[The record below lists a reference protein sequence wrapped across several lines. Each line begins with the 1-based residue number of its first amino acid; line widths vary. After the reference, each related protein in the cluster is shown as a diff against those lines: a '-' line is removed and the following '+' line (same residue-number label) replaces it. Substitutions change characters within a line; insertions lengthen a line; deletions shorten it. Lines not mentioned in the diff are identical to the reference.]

1 MNKSIIKNKEIL
13 EMEGER
19 KVHFLNPNAVRRNKS
34 LGDITGIN
42 GFGFHIIEIEPGYE
56 STEYHCHKF
65 EDECVYILQ
74 GQASV
79 QIGDETHTVSKGD
92 FIGYPANGLPHVMKN
107 TGEGTLRCIVV
118 GLRLDHDVA
127 DYPNKNK
134 RIYRNKGLPW
144 ELVDHENIE
153 HPR

>member
-1 MNKSIIKNKEIL
+1 M
-13 EMEGER
+13 
-19 KVHFLNPNAVRRNKS
+19 
-34 LGDITGIN
+34 
-42 GFGFHIIEIEPGYE
+42 
-56 STEYHCHKF
+56 
-65 EDECVYILQ
+65 
-74 GQASV
+74 
-79 QIGDETHTVSKGD
+79 QIGEDTHTVSEGD

-118 GLRLDHDVA
+118 GQRLDHDVA

-144 ELVDHENIE
+144 ELVDHADIE